1 MFGSQ
6 PMTRFVLVLAVAVS
20 TLNLGCAAIFTG
32 TRQTIPVTSTPPGA
46 TVVVLGGTPANLAL
60 RAKQVSDLRG
70 PALALLGPALPPEAR
85 AAVEAW
91 SIDELVTKLVLLT
104 RLSELPPELVA
115 SAGEFLKL
123 VPGPIVDK
131 LSDLL
136 GVEGAGVTPTQY
148 ELKKGKP
155 YALVTWEKGYG
166 AKLLKVDTTF
176 NWVTLLN
183 IFNGIIPGLIIDG
196 LTGAW
201 FNLSPDEVVYT
212 LEPLPAAN

>member
-1 MFGSQ
+1 MN
-6 PMTRFVLVLAVAVS
+6 RLALVAVVAML
-20 TLNLGCAAIFTG
+20 TLNLGCASIFTG
-32 TRQTIPVTSTPPGA
+32 TRQTIPIVSTPPGA

-60 RAKQVSDLRG
+60 RAKQVSDLRE
-70 PALALLGPALPPEAR
+70 PALALLGPVLPEEAR
-85 AAVEAW
+85 AAVQAW

-104 RLSELPPELVA
+104 RLSELPPDLLA
-115 SAGEFLKL
+115 AAGEFLKL

-136 GVEGAGVTPTQY
+136 GIEGAGVTPTEY

-166 AKLLKVDTTF
+166 AKLLRVDTRF

-183 IFNGIIPGLIIDG
+183 VFNGIIPGLIIDAI
-196 LTGAW
+196 TGAW
-201 FNLSPDEVVYT
+201 FNLTPDEVVYT
-212 LEPLPAAN
+212 LEPLPAATP